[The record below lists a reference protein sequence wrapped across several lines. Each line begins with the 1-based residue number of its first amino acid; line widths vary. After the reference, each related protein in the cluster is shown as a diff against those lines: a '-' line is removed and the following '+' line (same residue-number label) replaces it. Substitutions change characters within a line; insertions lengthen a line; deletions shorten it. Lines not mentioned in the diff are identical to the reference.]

1 MKFLIR
7 VVVNALVLIAMA
19 GMFPNL
25 VFVQNFGVALLTGLI
40 LAILNSTI
48 RPFLQLI
55 SLPVT
60 VLSFGFF
67 ALIIN
72 AFMLEL
78 ATHFVGNQVM
88 IPSAWSVLL
97 VSIVLSIVQ
106 SIVFNFLNRNF
117 EL

>member
-1 MKFLIR
+1 MKFLIKI
-7 VVVNALVLIAMA
+7 VVNALVLIAMA
-19 GMFPNL
+19 GMFPGIIT
-25 VFVQNFGVALLTGLI
+25 VANFGVALLTGII

-48 RPFLQLI
+48 RPILQVI

-60 VLSFGFF
+60 VLTFGIF

-78 ATHFVGNQVM
+78 ATNFVGNQVY
-88 IPSAWSVLL
+88 IPSVWGVML

-117 EL
+117 SL